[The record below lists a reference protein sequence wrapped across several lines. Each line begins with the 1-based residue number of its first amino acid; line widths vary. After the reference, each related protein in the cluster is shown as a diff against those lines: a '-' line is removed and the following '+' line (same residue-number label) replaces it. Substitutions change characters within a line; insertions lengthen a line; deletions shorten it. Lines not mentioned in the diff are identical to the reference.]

1 MAKRKTS
8 EFYINEAIT
17 IGVQNT
23 VVQGTIDIGSM
34 IDVVSNQGLAITEVD
49 FTFQRVHNDDYS
61 DDLDA
66 IGAEP
71 FTTAMQLSDRNPQT
85 TLLPNDDINL
95 IATGNLTVSSTSA
108 RSNAQNLYPDS
119 YSDGKWSEGR
129 FVVSDTLYLN
139 GETTNNFA
147 GTGTLYCSVRIR
159 AVVVKIE
166 PSDWQAIALAS
177 LAVNS

>member
-1 MAKRKTS
+1 MAKKKTS
-8 EFYINEAIT
+8 EFYIQDAIT
-17 IGVQNT
+17 LTAQNT
-23 VVQGTIDIGSM
+23 TVQGTIDIGSM
-34 IDVVSNQGLAITEVD
+34 IDAVGNQGLAITEVD
-49 FTFQRVHNDDYS
+49 FTFQRVITDNYS
-61 DDLDA
+61 DDLGL

-85 TLLPNDDINL
+85 NLLPNDDINL
-95 IATGNLTVSSTSA
+95 IATGNLTVSSTEA

-129 FVVSDTLYLN
+129 FIVSDTLYLT
-139 GETTNNFA
+139 GETNNDFS

-166 PSDWQAIALAS
+166 PEDWQAIALAS

>member
-1 MAKRKTS
+1 MARKKTS
-8 EFYINEAIT
+8 EFYIQDAIT
-17 IGVQNT
+17 LTAQNT

-34 IDVVSNQGLAITEVD
+34 IDAVGNQGLAITEVD
-49 FTFQRVHNDDYS
+49 FTFQRVLANTYG
-61 DDLDA
+61 DDLGL

-71 FTTAMQLSDRNPQT
+71 FTVAMQLSDRNPQT

-95 IATGNLTVSSTSA
+95 ISTGSLTVSTTQA

-129 FVVSDTLYLN
+129 FVVSDTLFVN
-139 GETTNNFA
+139 GETNNDFA
-147 GTGTLYCSVRIR
+147 GTGDLYCSVRIR

-166 PSDWQAIALAS
+166 SEDWQAIALAS